1 MANTVNH
8 FTRKYLT
15 SYEIGFIVNEMLNK
29 DNAVEREIVKVG
41 LVAQLTVKDLVELT
55 DEAFKEK
62 FEDCNGV
69 YDYIME
75 KGIDL
80 TKIVNYNDI
89 DRLVNEELGVNKVIR
104 DFVVEFENKISK
116 SLEGLD
122 LNKAIGELKEL
133 AEKDKDLT
141 NMSKEE
147 FDKKFNSDKQ
157 YSKGVD

>member
-62 FEDCNGV
+62 FDDCNGV
-69 YDYIME
+69 YDYVME

-80 TKIVNYNDI
+80 TKIVNYEAL
-89 DRLVNEELGVNKVIR
+89 DRLYNEEVGVNRIIK
-104 DFVVEFENKISK
+104 DFVDDFKNEISK
-116 SLEGLD
+116 SLEGIN
-122 LNKAIGELKEL
+122 LNEAVSQLRELSENHKKIIEMPKAEL
-133 AEKDKDLT
+133 
-141 NMSKEE
+141 EE
-147 FDKKFNSDKQ
+147 YDRSRND
-157 YSKGVD
+157 

>member
-29 DNAVEREIVKVG
+29 ENAVEREIVKVG

-62 FEDCNGV
+62 FDDCNGV
-69 YDYIME
+69 YDYVME

-80 TKIVNYNDI
+80 TKIVNYEAI
-89 DRLVNEELGVNKVIR
+89 DRLYNEEVGVNKILK
-104 DFVVEFENKISK
+104 DFVKDFEDKISK
-116 SLEGLD
+116 SLEGINLD
-122 LNKAIGELKEL
+122 EAVKQLKDISENHEKIIDMPNKK
-133 AEKDKDLT
+133 
-141 NMSKEE
+141 
-147 FDKKFNSDKQ
+147 
-157 YSKGVD
+157 

>member
-62 FEDCNGV
+62 FDDCNSV
-69 YDYIME
+69 YDYVME

-89 DRLVNEELGVNKVIR
+89 DRLYNDEVGVNKIIK
-104 DFVVEFENKISK
+104 DFVDDFKNEISK
-116 SLEGLD
+116 SLEGIN
-122 LNKAIGELKEL
+122 LNEAVSQLRELSENHKKIIEMPKAEL
-133 AEKDKDLT
+133 
-141 NMSKEE
+141 EE
-147 FDKKFNSDKQ
+147 YDRSRND
-157 YSKGVD
+157 

>member
-29 DNAVEREIVKVG
+29 DSAVEREIVKVG

-62 FEDCNGV
+62 FDDCNTV
-69 YDYIME
+69 YDYVME

-80 TKIVNYNDI
+80 TKIVNYEAL
-89 DRLVNEELGVNKVIR
+89 DRLYNEEVGTNKIIK
-104 DFVVEFENKISK
+104 DFVDSFKNEISK
-116 SLEGLD
+116 SLEGLNLSD
-122 LNKAIGELKEL
+122 AVKQLKDMSENHDNIINMPKAELNK
-133 AEKDKDLT
+133 
-141 NMSKEE
+141 
-147 FDKKFNSDKQ
+147 
-157 YSKGVD
+157 

>member
-1 MANTVNH
+1 MANTTTV
-8 FTRKYLT
+8 FIKKYLT
-15 SYEIGFIVNEMLNK
+15 SNELAFVVSEMLK
-29 DNAVEREIVKVG
+29 HDNAVDREVVKVG
-41 LVAQLTVKDLVELT
+41 MVAQLVVKELG
-55 DEAFKEK
+55 EY
-62 FEDCNGV
+62 EDCNGV
-69 YDYIME
+69 YDYVME

-89 DRLVNEELGVNKVIR
+89 DRLVNEELGVNKVVR

-147 FDKKFNSDKQ
+147 FDKKFNSDK
-157 YSKGVD
+157 